1 MTNHDPDL
9 VARLKD
15 EIKRLNLECNALSQR
30 NTLLVM
36 KIEILHKE
44 RDEARREVC
53 KCKVHQ
59 QHDPVQLA
67 QDRGWDC
74 FKEKF
79 TPEQLKVALVKTM
92 YEGEG

>member
-36 KIEILHKE
+36 EL
-44 RDEARREVC
+44 
-53 KCKVHQ
+53 
-59 QHDPVQLA
+59 
-67 QDRGWDC
+67 DRQS
-74 FKEKF
+74 KF
-79 TPEQLKVALVKTM
+79 TPERLKAAIVKSF
-92 YEGEG
+92 YECKG